1 MQEIER
7 HRSEVREW
15 IRRRVEKGKV
25 DGVEWLRKVL
35 KDIEKRRG
43 EQAAQRLKDDISQQW
58 QRGNRGALGDWRN
71 E

>member
-7 HRSEVREW
+7 HRCEVREW

-25 DGVEWLRKVL
+25 EGVEWLRQVL
-35 KDIEKRRG
+35 RDIEKRRG
-43 EQAAQRLKDDISQQW
+43 EKAAQKLKDDIADQW
-58 QRGNRGALGDWRN
+58 EKGNRGALGDWRN